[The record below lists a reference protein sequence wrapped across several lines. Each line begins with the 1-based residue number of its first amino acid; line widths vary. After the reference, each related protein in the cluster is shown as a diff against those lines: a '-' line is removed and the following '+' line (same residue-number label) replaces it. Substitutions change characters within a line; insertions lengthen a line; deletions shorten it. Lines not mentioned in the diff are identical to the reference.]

1 MGSQKLK
8 IRSSLVW
15 SGGTAILF
23 GILVLVLLLMW
34 GLNPTRFLK
43 ISNIQSMAFQLPELG
58 LLSFAMMVAMI
69 SGGTNLSI
77 ISTANLSGIVAALI
91 MQAAQKSGTLA
102 PGIITAYAIL
112 AAIAASAIIG
122 LLNGFLIA
130 YIEVPPMLATLGTMI
145 FLNGIS
151 VSLTRGYVISGFPED
166 FLFIG
171 NGLVL
176 GIPMPIIL
184 FAAAAALIALL
195 FDYTPYGFELYML
208 GTNPVATRYA
218 GVNNRKILMKTY
230 LLSGVLCGLAA
241 IIMISRFNSAK
252 SDYGASY
259 LLVTML
265 AAVLCGVSV
274 YGGSGKVS
282 GIVLSLIIL
291 QLLSSGLNL
300 LRANAFFTRVVWGVV
315 LILVMIINRISSY
328 IKDRG

>member
-112 AAIAASAIIG
+112 AAIAASIIG

-265 AAVLCGVSV
+265 AAVLGGVSV